1 MEFLSKEIILGLNVQ
16 EFLLHLL
23 NFAILV
29 TALYFLLYK
38 PVRKF
43 MAKRDS
49 DYRKAEQEYQDAL
62 KGKLEAK
69 EEGEKILSEA
79 REEAVSIAEE
89 AHALAMV
96 QTQEVLESAK
106 EEAKD
111 ILVKAKEDSKNI
123 YEKEKQ
129 DLYYSISDLAV
140 NISEKLI
147 ERELTEKD
155 NDLFIDSIIK
165 DLEDGEDNA

>member
-1 MEFLSKEIILGLNVQ
+1 MEFLSKDIILGLSVQ
-16 EFLLHLL
+16 EFLLHLF

-43 MAKRDS
+43 MAKRDFEYS
-49 DYRKAEQEYQDAL
+49 KAEQEYQAAL
-62 KGKLEAK
+62 KGKLESN
-69 EEGEKILSEA
+69 EESEKILNDA

-111 ILVKAKEDSKNI
+111 ILVKAKEDSRII
-123 YEKEKQ
+123 YDKEKQ

-140 NISEKLI
+140 NISQKLI
-147 ERELTEKD
+147 ERELNEKD
-155 NDLFIDSIIK
+155 NDLFIENIIK
-165 DLEDGEDNA
+165 DLEGGEDNA